1 MKSTKQVDTS
11 LFPAPVKDILENA
24 VSVSYADRIEE
35 LAVLACVS
43 PEVME
48 TTVSYELPDGT
59 VTEEV
64 DVVRVR
70 NGISANYREV
80 YMRRRDPECMLIADD
95 QPSDKKR
102 FSDRFDMEFED
113 VQSETFEWFKQQ
125 ELAVFGFH
133 IGDSEKGCDAIAV
146 CPKNASFFAFG
157 LALLQ
162 GIVPLS
168 GDAKPLSP
176 SVVVYVAPPFRH
188 THFDGKQVVVHKRGE
203 LHEIFSYNLYPG
215 PSAKKGIYGALI
227 AMGEEEG
234 WVTAHCSAVQAVTP
248 YDNIVTFMHEGA
260 SGGGKSEMLQ
270 SPHRV
275 ADGRLLLG
283 GNIVTGEKRY
293 LEIPRTCEL
302 HPVCDDMGLCHPRI
316 QEGDGKLYIT
326 DAENAWFVRVDHIC
340 EYGTDYEI
348 EHLTLHP
355 PRDLLF
361 LNIETVPGET
371 AMIWNH
377 IMDAPDEPCPN
388 PRVVLPREIVKNVVS
403 GKVSVDIR
411 SFGIRTPPCT
421 ADSPTY
427 GILGLFHIMPPALAW
442 LWRLVSPRGYANPS
456 IVSTAG
462 MSSEGVGSYWPFATG
477 KRVTQANLLLEQFKN
492 TPSTRYILIPNQ
504 HIGAWKTGFMPEWLV
519 RDYLARRGHARY
531 RPDQIKPARC
541 PLLGF
546 SLESLRIE
554 GGIIPKSFL
563 QVEKQPEVGNAGYD
577 AGAEELQNFFKKE
590 LQKYLQPDLDPMARA
605 IIETC
610 LANGGVEEYCR
621 FIEKDEI

>member
-1 MKSTKQVDTS
+1 MTSNKQIDTS
-11 LFPAPVKDILENA
+11 RFPE
-24 VSVSYADRIEE
+24 SVQDVLSKAASVTYADNIEE
-35 LAVLACVS
+35 LGAIACGS
-43 PEVME
+43 PHESK
-48 TTVSYELPDGT
+48 TTVSYTLPDGN
-59 VTEEV
+59 VVEEV

-80 YMRRRDPECMLIADD
+80 YMRRRDPECMVIADD
-95 QPSDKKR
+95 LPSDKKR
-102 FSDRFDMEFED
+102 FNERFDIPFD
-113 VQSETFEWFKQQ
+113 QLQGETYNWLKDQD
-125 ELAVFGFH
+125 LAVFGFH
-133 IGDSEKGCDAIAV
+133 VGHAEKGRDAIAV
-146 CPKNASFFAFG
+146 CPKNAGFFAFG

-168 GDAKPLSP
+168 TRDEPFEP
-176 SVVVYVAPPFRH
+176 SIVIYVAPPFRH
-188 THFDGKQVVVHKRGE
+188 THFEGKQVVVHKRGE
-203 LHEIFSYNLYPG
+203 LHEIYSYNLYPG

-227 AMGEEEG
+227 AMGEAEG

-270 SPHRV
+270 PPHRV

-283 GNIVTGEKRY
+283 ENLVTGEKRY

-302 HPVCDDMGLCHPRI
+302 RPVCDDMGLCHPSL
-316 QEGDGKLYIT
+316 QEDDGKLYVN

-340 EYGTDYEI
+340 EYGTDYEL
-348 EHLTLHP
+348 EHLTIHP
-355 PRDLLF
+355 SRSLLF

-377 IMDAPDEPCPN
+377 KMDAPDTRCPN
-388 PRVVLPREIVKNVVS
+388 PRVVLPRDLVDNVVS
-403 GKVSVDIR
+403 DKVGVDIR

-421 ADSPTY
+421 AENPTY

-456 IVSTAG
+456 IVSSEV

-477 KRVTQANLLLEQFKN
+477 KRVAQANLLLEQFKR
-492 TPSTRYILIPNQ
+492 TSATRYILIPNQ
-504 HIGAWKTGFMPEWLV
+504 HVGAWKTGFMPQWIV

-531 RPDQIKPARC
+531 PADQVKAARC
-541 PLLGF
+541 PLLGY
-546 SLESLRIE
+546 SMESIRIE
-554 GGIIPKSFL
+554 GGIIPKTFL
-563 QVEKQPEVGNAGYD
+563 QVDQQPEVGEAGYD
-577 AGAEELQNFFKKE
+577 AGAKILQDFFKSELQ
-590 LQKYLQPDLDPMARA
+590 QYLQPELDPMGRK

-610 LANGGVEEYCR
+610 MADGRVDEYR
-621 FIEKDEI
+621 QFIEEDDV